1 MNIIGQCRDLS
12 ARIPG
17 RPAGREYSDWMR
29 FGQPLNRL
37 HSDFFHDGAPRS
49 RRVVRFE
56 VKGDGHAPPR
66 AMGIVRVG
74 GPLALWERVRESASG
89 LLAPRERVRVRVPAR
104 QIAAANQRK
113 RQSNAMDASLLI
125 RVQSVFHPWP
135 RERGG
140 SNAMDSSPARPHPG
154 TCENTQEFS
163 VKFSW
168 GAFSAEEAMAILMFS
183 SVNNGITEESHRRHN
198 RCLHGLSTG
207 RGLSPVSLPFASG
220 MSWLRVTVPRRY
232 RVAGSVR
239 PVQSPS

>member
-113 RQSNAMDASLLI
+113 RQSNAMD
-125 RVQSVFHPWP
+125 
-135 RERGG
+135 
-140 SNAMDSSPARPHPG
+140 SSPARPHPG